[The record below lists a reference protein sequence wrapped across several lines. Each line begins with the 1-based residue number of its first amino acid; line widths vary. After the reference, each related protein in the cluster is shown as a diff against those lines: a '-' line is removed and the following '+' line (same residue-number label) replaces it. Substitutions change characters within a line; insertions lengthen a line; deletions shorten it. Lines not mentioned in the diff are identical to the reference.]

1 MAQLEVF
8 ADVLGLF
15 DEHGMVAVEK
25 LTALPADAG
34 TTSVQGTVRDG
45 TVLKTKIEKAPQGF

>member
-1 MAQLEVF
+1 
-8 ADVLGLF
+8 
-15 DEHGMVAVEK
+15 MVTAEK

-34 TTSVQGTVRDG
+34 TTLVQGTARDG